1 MWGSLNIT
9 EEYLNELIKTN
20 KEYIVLTGYD
30 SYWSHD
36 CMNLDSIFNY
46 MFDNKYELL
55 YLPDNK
61 LGILRGV
68 VFKKLV

>member
-1 MWGSLNIT
+1 
-9 EEYLNELIKTN
+9 
-20 KEYIVLTGYD
+20 
-30 SYWSHD
+30 
-36 CMNLDSIFNY
+36 